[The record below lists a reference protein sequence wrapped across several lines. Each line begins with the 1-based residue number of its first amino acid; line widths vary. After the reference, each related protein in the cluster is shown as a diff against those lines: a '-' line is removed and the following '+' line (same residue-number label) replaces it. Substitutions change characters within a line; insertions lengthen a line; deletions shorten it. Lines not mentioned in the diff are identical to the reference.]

1 LKNAQKQ
8 FAIYQR
14 DLKLMKEKYS
24 QEASLDQY
32 YKLQDTVSQKKIELQ
47 KVTQEKRNME
57 KALLFKE
64 REIDVRHKENETQ
77 SKVNFLNE

>member
-1 LKNAQKQ
+1 M
-8 FAIYQR
+8 Y
-14 DLKLMKEKYS
+14 DLLINSSYNYNTTR
-24 QEASLDQY
+24 Y

-77 SKVNFLNE
+77 SKVRNI